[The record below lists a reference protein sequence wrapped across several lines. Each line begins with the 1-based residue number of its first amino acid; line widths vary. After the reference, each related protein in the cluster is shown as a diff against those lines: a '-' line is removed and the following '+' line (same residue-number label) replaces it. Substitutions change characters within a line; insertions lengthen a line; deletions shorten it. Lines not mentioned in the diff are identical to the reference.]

1 MPTRQTHR
9 QLRRKLKETQTRLE
23 ETRQILD
30 ALRNSEVDGVIT
42 SLSKGAKLFT
52 LKDEAEPY
60 RQLIEHMSEGALT
73 LSQEGVVLYANTAFA
88 RQLQTPLERII
99 GAEFQTLCTPKEE
112 PALKKLI
119 QSAWLAK
126 SQGEASFKL
135 PGGALL
141 QTRLGIVRVQLTDRV
156 VLCMVSTDLTL
167 EKLRE
172 NELLQMQATL
182 EERVTQRTA
191 ALTAARF
198 AEQKLMYEAIKAR
211 ETTETINRRLE
222 QEIIERKRMAQ
233 ALLDRDERH
242 HLATQAT
249 MVGIWEWNTVT
260 NQIVWDAQMFRIYG
274 IPPTPEGLVTY
285 DTWRRAVMPE
295 DIAEQEANLQA
306 VLQKRRHGLREFHI
320 RRASDGS
327 IRLIQAVDT
336 PRSNAQGVAE
346 WVMGTNLDL
355 TERKA
360 AEEEILKLNQS
371 LEQRVA
377 ERTRQLELA
386 NKELESFS
394 YSVAH
399 DLRSPLRSIDGFSR
413 IVMQDCA
420 GALPAGGRES
430 LERICAASQRMSRLI
445 SDLLELSRITRSPLH
460 QTRVDLSAL
469 AWEIANNLQQ
479 TEPERAVQWVIEPGL
494 YGDAD
499 AGLIRVALEN
509 LLGNAWKFTGKTAAP
524 KIEFGRSLYQGEPA
538 FFVRDNGAGFD
549 MHYAEKLFGP
559 FQRMHSTKDFPG
571 TGIGLAT
578 VQRILHQHHGNI
590 WPEAAVGQG
599 ATFYFTL
606 PNPVKQ
612 P

>member
-1 MPTRQTHR
+1 MPTRQTDR
-9 QLRRKLKETQTRLE
+9 RLRRKLKETQTRLE

-42 SLSKGAKLFT
+42 SLSKGGKLFT

-60 RQLIEHMSEGALT
+60 RQIIEHMSEGALT
-73 LSQEGVVLYANTAFA
+73 LSQEGVILYANTAFA

-99 GAEFQTLCTPKEE
+99 GAEFHTLCAPKEE

-119 QSAWLAK
+119 QSAWLSK
-126 SQGEASFKL
+126 SHGEASFKL

-167 EKLRE
+167 EKQRE

-198 AEQKLMYEAIKAR
+198 AEQKLMHEAIKAR

-222 QEIIERKRMAQ
+222 EEIIERKRMAQ

-242 HLATQAT
+242 HLATEAT
-249 MVGIWEWNTVT
+249 RVGIWEWNVVT
-260 NQIVWDAQMFRIYG
+260 NQIAWDAEMFRMYG
-274 IPPTPEGLVTY
+274 IPPTPGGLITY
-285 DTWRRAVMPE
+285 DIWR
-295 DIAEQEANLQA
+295 QA
-306 VLQKRRHGLREFHI
+306 VLPEEIADQEARLQTLARNGGHGFREFHI
-320 RRASDGS
+320 RRASDGVN
-327 IRLIQAVDT
+327 RFIQAVET
-336 PRSNAQGVAE
+336 ARSNNQGVPE
-346 WVMGTNLDL
+346 WVMGTNLDI

-360 AEEEILKLNQS
+360 AEEEIQKLNQS

-377 ERTRQLELA
+377 ERTLQLQLA

-413 IVMQDCA
+413 ILLQDCA
-420 GALPAGGRES
+420 NALPAEGRQN
-430 LERICAASQRMSRLI
+430 LERICAASQRMGHLI
-445 SDLLELSRITRSPLH
+445 NDLLELSRITRSALH
-460 QTRVDLSAL
+460 HTRLNLSAL
-469 AWEIANNLQQ
+469 ARELAGNLQQ
-479 TEPERAVQWVIEPGL
+479 TDPGRPVQWIIEPGL
-494 YGDAD
+494 HGDAD
-499 AGLIRVALEN
+499 AGLIRVVLEN
-509 LLGNAWKFTGKTAAP
+509 LLGNAWKFTGKTTAP
-524 KIEFGRSLYQGEPA
+524 KIEFGRSLYQGDPA

-549 MHYAEKLFGP
+549 MAYAEKLFGA
-559 FQRMHSTKDFPG
+559 FQRMHSTKEFPG

-578 VQRILHQHHGNI
+578 VQRIIHQHRGKV
-590 WPEAAVGQG
+590 WAQAAVGQG

-606 PNPVKQ
+606 PNQEKQ